1 MESEFKSRRQALQKL
16 LKSKFNEMR
25 VILKVKEKIAEH
37 ILQRNLEEIEKRLK
51 RVKEL
56 PFELFENSDAW
67 MQVAT

>member
-1 MESEFKSRRQALQKL
+1 
-16 LKSKFNEMR
+16 MR

-37 ILQRNLEEIEKRLK
+37 ILQRNFETIEKGLK

-67 MQVAT
+67 MQVATQLLEDYSSN

>member
-1 MESEFKSRRQALQKL
+1 
-16 LKSKFNEMR
+16 MR